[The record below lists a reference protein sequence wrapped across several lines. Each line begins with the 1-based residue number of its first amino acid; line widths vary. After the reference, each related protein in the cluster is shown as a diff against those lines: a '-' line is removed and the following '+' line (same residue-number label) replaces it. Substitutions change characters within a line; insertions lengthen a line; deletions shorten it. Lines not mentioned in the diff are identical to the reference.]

1 MITEYRN
8 DLERALLGVSVDHE
22 VDRLEILS
30 IDGHF
35 PTNGVKAGR
44 VSQPDPC
51 TAPLARFAFL
61 PRLLSIPVELYCFC
75 HGPNIL
81 PPPKPMTGCA

>member
-1 MITEYRN
+1 MITEYGN
-8 DLERALLGVSVDHE
+8 GLERALLDVSVDHE

-35 PTNGVKAGR
+35 PTNGVKVGR

-75 HGPNIL
+75 HGPKV
-81 PPPKPMTGCA
+81 PPSNQ